1 MLSAKP
7 ITAQVPLQVNITVP
21 VNNDLSQ
28 PFFLLTYQVPG
39 SGIVAPLNLTGYTL
53 KFVLK
58 ASSTATDASGTTYA
72 IGSGITVTNLAISSF
87 TVLIPHTQTLLQTP
101 GTYWYRL
108 DVIDGSLN
116 VNSILNGNVYVLA
129 E

>member
-7 ITAQVPLQVNITVP
+7 ITVQVPLQVNITVP

-28 PFFLLTYQVPG
+28 PFFLLTYQSPG
-39 SGIVAPLNLTGYTL
+39 TGVVAPLNLTGYTL

-58 ASSTATDASGTTYA
+58 ASSTATDASGTTLT
-72 IGSGITVTNLAISSF
+72 IGNGITVANLAISSF
-87 TVLIPHTQTLLQTP
+87 TVVIPHSQALLQVP

-108 DVIDGSLN
+108 DIIDSSLN